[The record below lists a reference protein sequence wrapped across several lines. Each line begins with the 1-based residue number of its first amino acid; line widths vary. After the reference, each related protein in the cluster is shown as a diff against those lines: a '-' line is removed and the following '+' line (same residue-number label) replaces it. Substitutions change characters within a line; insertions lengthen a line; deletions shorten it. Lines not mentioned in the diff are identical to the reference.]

1 VERTV
6 RAARVGPRFG
16 PDGPRE
22 SSGLAASARVPGL
35 LWTLDDGGAA
45 PDLLA
50 VAADDGRVLGRVRV
64 AGATN
69 VDWEALAAGP
79 CADVADARPGAAVP
93 RRAPHPPPART
104 PPATAPPATPLP
116 VGARGGCLW
125 VGDVGDN
132 AAAGYGG
139 DGARASVTLYRVPE
153 PLGAL
158 AGGLPPR
165 RGRSGPALPTTTAS
179 AVALGVRYA
188 DGPRDVEAMA
198 VFPDG
203 EGWLITKHPVRR
215 ADGSPR
221 PALVYRVP
229 AAAWAGAAPGGAPA
243 APVTAPLVDS
253 LPLVPDATITHRVT
267 DAALDAARRLLVV
280 RTYAA
285 VYLVPVAG
293 PPWRVDRARPATRC
307 RVGVLGEPQ
316 GEGVAVLPGPA
327 VTLALS
333 SETNLLGRGGLA
345 FARCPPAG

>member
-1 VERTV
+1 VALACLAAAACRPPAVTHGPGTRPAVVRRTV

-203 EGWLITKHPVRR
+203 DAWLITKHPSRR

-221 PALVYRVP
+221 
-229 AAAWAGAAPGGAPA
+229 AGAGVPGAGRGVGRRRPGRGARGA
-243 APVTAPLVDS
+243 GD
-253 LPLVPDATITHRVT
+253 R
-267 DAALDAARRLLVV
+267 
-280 RTYAA
+280 
-285 VYLVPVAG
+285 VAG
-293 PPWRVDRARPATRC
+293 R
-307 RVGVLGEPQ
+307 Q
-316 GEGVAVLPGPA
+316 
-327 VTLALS
+327 
-333 SETNLLGRGGLA
+333 
-345 FARCPPAG
+345 PAGRPRPPPSRTA